1 MDLFLNKILK
11 FDFVKD
17 SRSSLSFQR
26 MADIQLKRRL
36 DRSCLPQFQLWPIF
50 DLSDKIISKFWT
62 KVTLVHTV
70 RCKPY
75 LYSRGV
81 NEISL
86 ENLRHFGVT
95 FWHRC
100 AGNVIYIYTV
110 MTQYCK
116 ISTKMYTKL
125 VTWSNASGLCY
136 HIMHI
141 KFW

>member
-50 DLSDKIISKFWT
+50 DLSDKIISNFWT

-70 RCKPY
+70 RCKLY
-75 LYSRGV
+75 LAIFTRGYV
-81 NEISL
+81 PLKIWDIS
-86 ENLRHFGVT
+86 ESVFGTDVS
-95 FWHRC
+95 
-100 AGNVIYIYTV
+100 A
-110 MTQYCK
+110 M
-116 ISTKMYTKL
+116 
-125 VTWSNASGLCY
+125 
-136 HIMHI
+136 
-141 KFW
+141 